1 MYLLSG
7 LKTQDPLISHCRW
20 LSGMLLVGRL
30 LSGLCSCWA
39 VCYIIVVR
47 NSYVVMKEGSTVS
60 LVCVRECWVDV
71 ALIQS
76 CPRVL
81 TKTWNDHQ
89 LLWLQL
95 RATNPSPSPL
105 ALSTHLNLQSLW
117 LLCFPVAVFARGHC
131 WRGLRSLQASGCPF
145 MLLCLKKK
153 KKKKNHMTVYD
164 PHTVVIST
172 LRFICTE
179 VSRGRSSFLEHLYNV
194 EKKIQP
200 DYFQKS

>member
-60 LVCVRECWVDV
+60 LVCVYVNVGWTW
-71 ALIQS
+71 LWFS
-76 CPRVL
+76 RVL
-81 TKTWNDHQ
+81 EFSPRREMTTSYFGS
-89 LLWLQL
+89 QL

-145 MLLCLKKK
+145 MLFCLKKK
-153 KKKKNHMTVYD
+153 KEEEKSHDRVWSTHCCHINASVHLHRSVQREEL
-164 PHTVVIST
+164 ISGT
-172 LRFICTE
+172 L
-179 VSRGRSSFLEHLYNV
+179 V
-194 EKKIQP
+194 
-200 DYFQKS
+200 

>member
-20 LSGMLLVGRL
+20 LSGMLQVGRL
-30 LSGLCSCWA
+30 LSGLCSCWV

-89 LLWLQL
+89 LLWQSAESNKPVSLPARSL
-95 RATNPSPSPL
+95 HTFKSPVSV
-105 ALSTHLNLQSLW
+105 AAVLS
-117 LLCFPVAVFARGHC
+117 R
-131 WRGLRSLQASGCPF
+131 RGLCSGPLLKGIEITSGFRMSLYVIVPQ
-145 MLLCLKKK
+145 KKK
-153 KKKKNHMTVYD
+153 RRRKITWPCMI
-164 PHTVVIST
+164 HTLLSYQ
-172 LRFICTE
+172 RF
-179 VSRGRSSFLEHLYNV
+179 GSFA
-194 EKKIQP
+194 
-200 DYFQKS
+200 QKCPEGGVNFWNTCIM